1 MKKLLV
7 LIEKW
12 MFPFLISTSLILFVL
27 TIYEKQNDGLA
38 DSSIQAA
45 VQALTLDSTE
55 SGFTLYMNF
64 MINLTLAWAV
74 LKVLMASAGLKFDNL
89 TVKIFSRNHIIIVL
103 KPDSSS
109 RGGANHKIRN
119 LPLAIDLATAITST
133 QKVILT
139 IPEIDE
145 HDRARMWDQG
155 VKVVTYNGGFEGM
168 LKATRASE
176 ANTLISICDNWLDNI
191 TISRAALSP
200 ALKNPSL
207 QVKCMMESLER
218 NRSFNCEE
226 YFEKNSL
233 SRLRIFNESELLAR
247 KMFSEFPADSIVAQ
261 MNKRVHVLMFGLTS
275 VSEALILQL
284 ARLGH
289 YRSGQKPKVSIV
301 DSNLDTKMHSI
312 INSIPAINNLL
323 EINLVERSVGELK
336 LKDIIEIINNK
347 DPITIAYVCGI
358 NEIENLRITRMLLSE
373 VAHGSTLY
381 KEKPFD
387 VVALDP
393 PGGIVLS
400 DFYIYGEHAGKFHLF
415 SLVGQD
421 GTAEKSI
428 IANSLLGDL
437 DDVIGRSLHDA
448 YLKKDLQLLEQNP
461 KHKIHPNSVAWENLP
476 ENIRNANRAVADHF
490 DIKMRAVGCKVVLE
504 GVGAEVQLSSNEI
517 EILAIM
523 EHQRWWA
530 DRSINGWTFAEVR
543 DDINR
548 LHPNMVPYEELSN
561 ADKQKDRDSVL
572 QMIEILGSECMILVK
587 NPSKLN

>member
-1 MKKLLV
+1 MKKSLV

-12 MFPFLISTSLILFVL
+12 MFPILIGASLILFVL
-27 TIYEKQNDGLA
+27 TIFEKQNDGLA
-38 DSSIQAA
+38 DNPIQAA

-64 MINLTLAWAV
+64 TINLTLAWTV
-74 LKVLMASAGLKFDNL
+74 LKVLMASAGLKLDNL
-89 TVKIFSRNHIIIVL
+89 TAKIFSRNHIVIVL
-103 KPDSSS
+103 KPDSSPP
-109 RGGANHKIRN
+109 GGANHKIRN
-119 LPLAIDLATAITST
+119 LPLALDIATAITST
-133 QKVILT
+133 KNVILT
-139 IPEIDE
+139 VPEIDE

-191 TISRAALSP
+191 TICRAALSP

-233 SRLRIFNESELLAR
+233 SRLRIFNESEMLAR

-261 MNKRVHVLMFGLTS
+261 TNKRVHVLMFGLTS

-312 INSIPAINNLL
+312 INSVPAINNLL

-347 DPITIAYVCGI
+347 DRITIAYVCGI
-358 NEIENLRITRMLLSE
+358 NEIENLRIARMLLSE
-373 VAHGSTLY
+373 VAHGSNLY

-421 GTAEKSI
+421 RSTEKSI
-428 IANSLLGDL
+428 IAHSLLGDL
-437 DDVIGRSLHDA
+437 DDFIGRSLHDA

-490 DIKMRAVGCKVVLE
+490 DIKMRAVGCKVVPE
-504 GVGAEVQLSSNEI
+504 GIGTEVQLSPNEI

-530 DRSINGWTFAEVR
+530 DRSINGWKLAEVR

-548 LHPNMVPYEELSN
+548 FHPNMVPYEELSN

-587 NPSKLN
+587 KPSKT

>member
-1 MKKLLV
+1 
-7 LIEKW
+7 
-12 MFPFLISTSLILFVL
+12 
-27 TIYEKQNDGLA
+27 
-38 DSSIQAA
+38 
-45 VQALTLDSTE
+45 
-55 SGFTLYMNF
+55 
-64 MINLTLAWAV
+64 V

-155 VKVVTYNGGFEGM
+155 VKVVTYNGGFEGI

-261 MNKRVHVLMFGLTS
+261 TNKRVHVLMFGLTS
-275 VSEALILQL
+275 VSEALVLQL
-284 ARLGH
+284 VRLGH

-347 DPITIAYVCGI
+347 DRITIVYVCGI
-358 NEIENLRITRMLLSE
+358 NEIENLRIARMLLSE
-373 VAHGSTLY
+373 VAHGSNLY

-421 GTAEKSI
+421 GSTEKSI

-437 DDVIGRSLHDA
+437 DDFIGRSLHDA

-490 DIKMRAVGCKVVLE
+490 DIKMRAVGCKVVPE
-504 GVGAEVQLSSNEI
+504 GVGIEVQLSPNEI

-530 DRSINGWTFAEVR
+530 DRSLNGWKLAEER

-548 LHPNMVPYEELSN
+548 FHPNMVPYEELSN

-587 NPSKLN
+587 NS

>member
-1 MKKLLV
+1 
-7 LIEKW
+7 
-12 MFPFLISTSLILFVL
+12 MFPILIGASLILFVL
-27 TIYEKQNDGLA
+27 TIFEKQNDGLA
-38 DSSIQAA
+38 DNPIQAA

-64 MINLTLAWAV
+64 TINLTLAWTV
-74 LKVLMASAGLKFDNL
+74 LKVLMASAGLKLDNL
-89 TVKIFSRNHIIIVL
+89 TAKIFSRNHIVIVL
-103 KPDSSS
+103 KPDSSPP
-109 RGGANHKIRN
+109 GGANHKIRN
-119 LPLAIDLATAITST
+119 LPLALDIATAITST
-133 QKVILT
+133 KNVILT
-139 IPEIDE
+139 VPEIDE

-191 TISRAALSP
+191 TICRAALSP

-233 SRLRIFNESELLAR
+233 SRLRIFNESEMLAR

-261 MNKRVHVLMFGLTS
+261 TNKRVHVLMFGLTS

-312 INSIPAINNLL
+312 INSVPAINNLL

-347 DPITIAYVCGI
+347 DRITIAYVCGI
-358 NEIENLRITRMLLSE
+358 NEIENLRIARMLLSE
-373 VAHGSTLY
+373 VAHGSNLY

-421 GTAEKSI
+421 RSTEKSI
-428 IANSLLGDL
+428 IAHSLLGDL
-437 DDVIGRSLHDA
+437 DDFIGRSLHDA

-490 DIKMRAVGCKVVLE
+490 DIKMRAVGCKVVPE
-504 GVGAEVQLSSNEI
+504 GIGTEVQLSPNEI

-530 DRSINGWTFAEVR
+530 DRSINGWKLAEVR

-548 LHPNMVPYEELSN
+548 FHPNMVPYEELSN

-587 NPSKLN
+587 KPSKT

>member
-1 MKKLLV
+1 VKKFLV

-12 MFPFLISTSLILFVL
+12 MFPFLISASLILFVL
-27 TIYEKQNDGLA
+27 TIYEKQNAGLA
-38 DSSIQAA
+38 DNPFEAA

-64 MINLTLAWAV
+64 TINLTLAWTV

-89 TVKIFSRNHIIIVL
+89 TAKIFSRNHIVIVL
-103 KPDSSS
+103 KPDSSPH
-109 RGGANHKIRN
+109 GGSNHKIRN
-119 LPLAIDLATAITST
+119 LPLALDLATAITST
-133 QKVILT
+133 KNVILT
-139 IPEIDE
+139 VPEIDE
-145 HDRARMWDQG
+145 HDRTRMWDQG
-155 VKVVTYNGGFEGM
+155 VKVITYNGGFEGM

-176 ANTLISICDNWLDNI
+176 ANALISICDNWLDNI
-191 TISRAALSP
+191 TICRAALSP

-207 QVKCMMESLER
+207 QVKCMIESLER
-218 NRSFNCEE
+218 NRSFNSEE
-226 YFEKNSL
+226 YFENSSL
-233 SRLRIFNESELLAR
+233 SRLRTFNESEMLAR

-261 MNKRVHVLMFGLTS
+261 TNKRVHVLMFGLTS

-312 INSIPAINNLL
+312 INSVPAINNLL
-323 EINLVERSVGELK
+323 EINLVERSAGELK

-347 DPITIAYVCGI
+347 DRVTIAYVCGI
-358 NEIENLRITRMLLSE
+358 NEIENLRIARMLLSE
-373 VAHGSTLY
+373 VAYGPNLH
-381 KEKPFD
+381 KEKSFD

-421 GTAEKSI
+421 GSTEKSI
-428 IANSLLGDL
+428 IANSFLGDL
-437 DDVIGRSLHDA
+437 DDFIGRSLHDA

-490 DIKMRAVGCKVVLE
+490 DIKMRAVGCKVVQE
-504 GVGAEVQLSSNEI
+504 GCGIEAKLSPNEI

-530 DRSINGWTFAEVR
+530 DRSLNGWELAEVR
-543 DDINR
+543 DDTNCF
-548 LHPNMVPYEELSN
+548 HPNMVPYEELSN

-572 QMIEILGSECMILVK
+572 QMIEVLGSDCMILVK
-587 NPSKLN
+587 NEV

>member
-1 MKKLLV
+1 VKKSLV

-12 MFPFLISTSLILFVL
+12 MFPILIGASLILFVL
-27 TIYEKQNDGLA
+27 TIFEKQNDGLA
-38 DSSIQAA
+38 DNPIQAA

-64 MINLTLAWAV
+64 TINLTLAWTV
-74 LKVLMASAGLKFDNL
+74 LKVLMASAGLKLDNL
-89 TVKIFSRNHIIIVL
+89 TAKIFSRNHIVIVL
-103 KPDSSS
+103 KPDSSPP
-109 RGGANHKIRN
+109 GGANHKIRN
-119 LPLAIDLATAITST
+119 LPLALDIATAITST
-133 QKVILT
+133 KNVILT
-139 IPEIDE
+139 VPEIDE

-191 TISRAALSP
+191 TICRAALSP

-233 SRLRIFNESELLAR
+233 SRLRIFNESEMLAR

-261 MNKRVHVLMFGLTS
+261 TNKRVHVLMFGLTS

-347 DPITIAYVCGI
+347 DRITIAYVCGI
-358 NEIENLRITRMLLSE
+358 NEIENLRIARMLLSE
-373 VAHGSTLY
+373 VAHGSNLY

-421 GTAEKSI
+421 RSTEKSI
-428 IANSLLGDL
+428 IAHSLLGDL
-437 DDVIGRSLHDA
+437 DDFIGRSLHDA

-490 DIKMRAVGCKVVLE
+490 DIKMRAVGCKVVPE
-504 GVGAEVQLSSNEI
+504 GIGTEVQLSPNEI

-530 DRSINGWTFAEVR
+530 DRSINGWKLAEVR

-548 LHPNMVPYEELSN
+548 FHPNMVPYEELSN

-587 NPSKLN
+587 KPSKT

>member
-38 DSSIQAA
+38 DNPFQAA

-64 MINLTLAWAV
+64 TINLTLAWTV

-89 TVKIFSRNHIIIVL
+89 TAKIFSKNHIIIVL
-103 KPDSSS
+103 KPDSSPP
-109 RGGANHKIRN
+109 GGSNHKIRN
-119 LPLAIDLATAITST
+119 LPLALDLATAITST
-133 QKVILT
+133 KNVILT
-139 IPEIDE
+139 VPEIDE

-155 VKVVTYNGGFEGM
+155 VKVVTYNGSFEGM

-261 MNKRVHVLMFGLTS
+261 TNKRVHVLMFGLTS

-347 DPITIAYVCGI
+347 DRITIVYVCGI
-358 NEIENLRITRMLLSE
+358 NEIENLRIARMLLSE
-373 VAHGSTLY
+373 VAHGSNLY

-421 GTAEKSI
+421 GSTEKSI

-437 DDVIGRSLHDA
+437 DDFIGRSLHDA

-490 DIKMRAVGCKVVLE
+490 DIKMRAVGCKVVPE
-504 GVGAEVQLSSNEI
+504 GIGTEVQLSPNEI

-530 DRSINGWTFAEVR
+530 DRSLNGWKLAEVR

-548 LHPNMVPYEELSN
+548 FHPNMVPYEELSN

-587 NPSKLN
+587 NS